1 MPTNQTPLLTAQ
13 TNESY
18 MTDLSADANA
28 GGYKTAFDTTAP
40 SFEYADILD
49 GYDTRGLM
57 NEFGEY
63 FDPYDLS
70 KEAFAQRN
78 LGLQEDDVNARVQ
91 QQQRNFGMQQDQ
103 GRSNLTNLYETQ
115 QEGQGGGFAGSG
127 RRDRQVQRAIDAQ
140 SGNFENQLFNL
151 RGMEQTAQRDLDRAG
166 LGFEQDVFSMRDKF
180 GSDTRDTL
188 LDLLKTGADLKPF
201 EEGTAEYKARVGNQ
215 TNLGSIIP
223 GKRGIITNEEAKASF
238 EDTMRNMDDEF
249 GEGNLGLP
257 PWQSADAT
265 VAPAVPWNLGGG
277 AEGDYDA
284 LNPNQTPLSTAE
296 GDYDAL
302 NPIQPRLSANAQE
315 YLKNRGM
322 GWENTASGQNF
333 RKNYPGG

>member
-70 KEAFAQRN
+70 QEAFAQRN

-91 QQQRNFGMQQDQ
+91 QQQRNFGMQQTQ
-103 GRSNLTNLYETQ
+103 GRSNLTNLYEAQ

-223 GKRGIITNEEAKASF
+223 
-238 EDTMRNMDDEF
+238 EDFDADAAFDTTMNNMDDAF

>member
-18 MTDLSADANA
+18 MTDLSAEGNA
-28 GGYKTAFDTTAP
+28 GGYNTAFDTTAP
-40 SFEYADILD
+40 SFDYADILD

-70 KEAFAQRN
+70 QEAFAQRN
-78 LGLQEDDVNARVQ
+78 LALQEDDVNARVQ
-91 QQQRNFGMQQDQ
+91 QQQRNFGMQQTQ

-166 LGFEQDVFSMRDKF
+166 LGFEQDVFGMRQKF

-201 EEGTAEYKARVGNQ
+201 EEGTAEYKARMGNL
-215 TNLGSIIP
+215 TNLDSIIP
-223 GKRGIITNEEAKASF
+223 GNERPLYLNEDFDAEAAF
-238 EDTMRNMDDEF
+238 DDTMTNMDDAF
-249 GEGNLGLP
+249 GEGNLGATPGITGTPTELP
-257 PWQSADAT
+257 EA
-265 VAPAVPWNLGGG
+265 PWNLGGG
-277 AEGDYDA
+277 VEGDHDA
-284 LNPNQTPLSTAE
+284 LNPKQTPLST
-296 GDYDAL
+296 
-302 NPIQPRLSANAQE
+302 SAQGYFANSPGRA
-315 YLKNRGM
+315 
-322 GWENTASGQNF
+322 GWRENTISGQNF
-333 RKNYPGG
+333 MNKYRGGGG